1 MTPTECEF
9 EAQAL
14 AAATEGCAEPALREH
29 VLRCPICAEVVA
41 LSNAFALTNQQSLT
55 AAASLPDPSRVWWMA
70 QVRARREA
78 TQDAVRP
85 ILATQ
90 IATFAWAIGL
100 LIVCLGVAFAWF
112 RSAFS
117 LATAVLLSHGVL
129 VAIAAAVVVLL
140 PTAAYFALG
149 KE

>member
-1 MTPTECEF
+1 MKPTECEF

-14 AAATEGCAEPALREH
+14 ACVLEGYLEPSLHEH
-29 VLRCPICAEVVA
+29 LTRCPICSEAVA
-41 LSNAFALTNQQSLT
+41 LGGTFALANRESM
-55 AAASLPDPSRVWWMA
+55 AAATSLPDPGRVWWMA
-70 QVRARREA
+70 QIRARREA
-78 TQDAVRP
+78 ANDAARP

-90 IATFAWAIGL
+90 IATFAWAVGL

-112 RSAFS
+112 RSTGEWIESA
-117 LATAVLLSHGVL
+117 LTSHGL
-129 VAIAAAVVVLL
+129 LIALAAAIIVLL